1 MSDTNDSKESK
12 LIEKDT
18 DWQGAVL
25 KHVIAWIALII
36 VTIVVWKMAG
46 PILYPGGPGE
56 SASADLAIS
65 EESPEVANPI
75 SLPSGENRVQVIVG
89 SLDIKEKPEEGSK
102 IVGALTK
109 GTIAQA
115 IEVEGKWVKIKTVDN
130 KIGYISASSDCVRK
144 AP

>member
-1 MSDTNDSKESK
+1 MSDINDSRESK
-12 LIEKDT
+12 LIENDT

-36 VTIVVWKMAG
+36 VAIVVWKLAG

-56 SASADLAIS
+56 STSADSAVS

-102 IVGALTK
+102 NVGTLTK
-109 GTIAQA
+109 GTIVQA

-130 KIGYISASSDCVRK
+130 KTGYISASSDYVRK